1 MLLEAGLKQKY
12 CFGNRPLNIVQFMDD
27 NLGLVTEKIRF
38 LNNLFKAYRC
48 VSFLIVRTPLGSN
61 RISVYGEEEALCDGI
76 MILGSRKVG
85 QTRRRNIEVY
95 KLRNQKHVFGE
106 CGMDISKN
114 GIKVFYVG
122 KGGGR

>member
-85 QTRRRNIEVY
+85 ADAEKKY
-95 KLRNQKHVFGE
+95 
-106 CGMDISKN
+106 
-114 GIKVFYVG
+114 
-122 KGGGR
+122 